1 MTNLHQLTI
10 TQASALIADRSLSPV
25 ALMEALLA
33 RADALEP
40 ALRVWV
46 TLDPEAALEDARRS
60 ERELESG
67 KSRGPLHGIP
77 IAIKDIYNTKGVLTT
92 SCSPIYAG
100 YVPDHDAHSVA
111 LLRSA
116 GAVIMGK
123 AVTTQFASGDPSPTR
138 NAWNTAH
145 TPGGSSSGSAAG
157 VAARIFPVA
166 MGSQTGGSILRP
178 ASYNGVVG
186 LKPTY
191 GRVSKH
197 GVFPLAWSLDTLGP
211 IARSVED
218 TAIVLDALAGHDP
231 KDPASSTRPVGSYRR
246 AAVQH
251 ARPPRVGYVSQFFD
265 DNSDDETRAHTHAA
279 LERLAEAGADVV
291 DFATSA
297 DFEELRTA
305 HSIIMAVEAA
315 GIHEAD
321 FSVRPDDFGPR
332 IRASIERGHLT
343 PAVAYVR
350 AQRTREKIPP
360 RHPARHDRRRRAAH
374 ALHARAR
381 PPRPHHHRRHG
392 LPEPLDHLRLPRHH
406 PPLRP
411 RRQRPP
417 LWRPA
422 SRRPL
427 RRRAPPLRRR
437 PGASAPS
444 PSPPPQAC
452 DTIPSPS
459 TGEGPALRPV
469 LSLPNGL
476 AKGQDGGDSAPR
488 RLGPFPLAG
497 GRLGWG

>member
-1 MTNLHQLTI
+1 MTDLHQLTI
-10 TQASALIADRSLSPV
+10 TQASALIADRELSPV

-46 TLDPEAALEDARRS
+46 TLDPDAALEDARRS
-60 ERELESG
+60 ERELASG
-67 KSRGPLHGIP
+67 KPRGPLHGIP

-92 SCSPIYAG
+92 ACSPIYAD

-111 LLRSA
+111 LLRRA

-138 NAWNTAH
+138 NPWNTAH

-211 IARSVED
+211 IARTVED

-231 KDPASSTRPVGSYRR
+231 KDPSSSTRPVGSYRC
-246 AAVQH
+246 AAARD

-265 DNSDDETRAHTHAA
+265 ANSDDETRAHTRAA

-291 DFATSA
+291 DFATDA
-297 DFEELRTA
+297 NFEELRTA

-350 AQRTREKIPP
+350 AQRTREKI
-360 RHPARHDRRRRAAH
+360 RRAILRDMADVDVLLTPSTP
-374 ALHARAR
+374 APA
-381 PPRPHHHRRHG
+381 PRDLTTTGDMVFQSPWTTCGFPAVTLPSGLAANG
-392 LPEPLDHLRLPRHH
+392 LPLGVQLIAAPFAEESLLSAAAWCERTLTF
-406 PPLRP
+406 
-411 RRQRPP
+411 Q
-417 LWRPA
+417 A
-422 SRRPL
+422 
-427 RRRAPPLRRR
+427 APP
-437 PGASAPS
+437 
-444 PSPPPQAC
+444 
-452 DTIPSPS
+452 
-459 TGEGPALRPV
+459 V
-469 LSLPNGL
+469 
-476 AKGQDGGDSAPR
+476 
-488 RLGPFPLAG
+488 
-497 GRLGWG
+497 

>member
-1 MTNLHQLTI
+1 MTDLHELTVS
-10 TQASALIADRSLSPV
+10 QASALIADRSLSPV

-33 RADALEP
+33 RADALESD
-40 ALRVWV
+40 LRVWV
-46 TLDPEAALEDARRS
+46 TLDPDAALDDARRS

-67 KSRGPLHGIP
+67 KTRGPLHGIP

-92 SCSPIYAG
+92 SCSPIYAD

-111 LLRSA
+111 LLRKA

-138 NAWNTAH
+138 NPWNTEH

-231 KDPASSTRPVGSYRR
+231 KDPSSSTRPVGSYRR
-246 AAVQH
+246 AAVED
-251 ARPPRVGYVSQFFD
+251 ARPPRIGYVSQFFD
-265 DNSDDETRAHTHAA
+265 DNCDDDTRAHTRAA
-279 LERLAEAGADVV
+279 LERLAESGTDVV
-291 DFATSA
+291 DFATDA

-343 PAVAYVR
+343 PAVAYIR
-350 AQRTREKIPP
+350 AQRTREKI
-360 RHPARHDRRRRAAH
+360 RRAILTDMADVDVLITPSTPEP
-374 ALHARAR
+374 APSDLTTTGDMIFQSPWTTCGFPAITLPSGVAAN
-381 PPRPHHHRRHG
+381 G
-392 LPEPLDHLRLPRHH
+392 LPLGVQLVAAPFAEESLLSA
-406 PPLRP
+406 
-411 RRQRPP
+411 
-417 LWRPA
+417 A
-422 SRRPL
+422 SWCERVL
-427 RRRAPPLRRR
+427 AFQ
-437 PGASAPS
+437 AAPS
-444 PSPPPQAC
+444 
-452 DTIPSPS
+452 
-459 TGEGPALRPV
+459 V
-469 LSLPNGL
+469 
-476 AKGQDGGDSAPR
+476 
-488 RLGPFPLAG
+488 
-497 GRLGWG
+497 

>member
-1 MTNLHQLTI
+1 MTDLHQLTVA
-10 TQASALIADRSLSPV
+10 QASALIANRSLSPV

-33 RADALEP
+33 RAVALESD
-40 ALRVWV
+40 LRVWV
-46 TLDPEAALEDARRS
+46 TLDPDAALDDAHRS

-67 KSRGPLHGIP
+67 KTRGPLHGIP

-92 SCSPIYAG
+92 SCSPIYAD

-111 LLRSA
+111 LLRQA

-138 NAWNTAH
+138 NPWNTAH

-231 KDPASSTRPVGSYRR
+231 KDPSSSTRPVGSYRR
-246 AAVQH
+246 AAVED
-251 ARPPRVGYVSQFFD
+251 ARPPRIGYVSQFFD
-265 DNSDDETRAHTHAA
+265 DNCDDDTRAHTRAA
-279 LERLAEAGADVV
+279 LERLAESGTDVV
-291 DFATSA
+291 DFATDA

-343 PAVAYVR
+343 PAVAYIR
-350 AQRTREKIPP
+350 AQRTREKI
-360 RHPARHDRRRRAAH
+360 RRAILTDMADVDVLITPSTPEP
-374 ALHARAR
+374 APSDLTTTGDMIFQSPWTTCGFPAITLPSGVAAN
-381 PPRPHHHRRHG
+381 G
-392 LPEPLDHLRLPRHH
+392 LPLGVQLVAAPFAEESLLSA
-406 PPLRP
+406 
-411 RRQRPP
+411 
-417 LWRPA
+417 A
-422 SRRPL
+422 SWCERVL
-427 RRRAPPLRRR
+427 AFQ
-437 PGASAPS
+437 AAPS
-444 PSPPPQAC
+444 
-452 DTIPSPS
+452 
-459 TGEGPALRPV
+459 V
-469 LSLPNGL
+469 
-476 AKGQDGGDSAPR
+476 
-488 RLGPFPLAG
+488 
-497 GRLGWG
+497 

>member
-1 MTNLHQLTI
+1 MTNLHQLTVA
-10 TQASALIADRSLSPV
+10 QASALIADRSLSPV

-46 TLDPEAALEDARRS
+46 TLDPDAALEDARRS

-77 IAIKDIYNTKGVLTT
+77 IALKDIYNTKGVLTT
-92 SCSPIYAG
+92 ACSPIYAD

-111 LLRSA
+111 LLRQA

-138 NAWNTAH
+138 NAWNTEH

-157 VAARIFPVA
+157 VAARIFPAA

-211 IARSVED
+211 ITRSVED
-218 TAIVLDALAGHDP
+218 AAIVLDALAGHDP
-231 KDPASSTRPVGSYRR
+231 KDPTSSTRPVGSYRR
-246 AAVQH
+246 AAVED
-251 ARPPRVGYVSQFFD
+251 ARPPRVGYVSRFFD
-265 DNSDDETRAHTHAA
+265 DNSDAETRAHTHAA
-279 LERLAEAGADVV
+279 LERLAESGADVV
-291 DFATSA
+291 EFATDA

-315 GIHEAD
+315 GIHDAD
-321 FSVRPDDFGPR
+321 FSERPDDFGPR

-343 PAVAYVR
+343 PAVAFVR
-350 AQRTREKIPP
+350 AQRTREKF
-360 RHPARHDRRRRAAH
+360 RRAILRDMADVDVLLTPSTPEP
-374 ALHARAR
+374 A
-381 PPRPHHHRRHG
+381 PRDLSTTGDMIFQSPWTTCGFPAITLPSGLAENG
-392 LPEPLDHLRLPRHH
+392 LPFGVQLAAAPFAEERL
-406 PPLRP
+406 LAA
-411 RRQRPP
+411 
-417 LWRPA
+417 A
-422 SRRPL
+422 SWCERVL
-427 RRRAPPLRRR
+427 AFH
-437 PGASAPS
+437 AAPS
-444 PSPPPQAC
+444 SY
-452 DTIPSPS
+452 S
-459 TGEGPALRPV
+459 
-469 LSLPNGL
+469 
-476 AKGQDGGDSAPR
+476 
-488 RLGPFPLAG
+488 
-497 GRLGWG
+497 

>member
-1 MTNLHQLTI
+1 MTNLHELTVAH
-10 TQASALIADRSLSPV
+10 ASALIADRSLSPV

-46 TLDPEAALEDARRS
+46 TLDPDAALEDARRS

-67 KSRGPLHGIP
+67 KSLGPLHGIP

-92 SCSPIYAG
+92 ACSPIYAD

-111 LLRSA
+111 LLRQA

-138 NAWNTAH
+138 NPWNTAH

-218 TAIVLDALAGHDP
+218 TAIVLDALAGHDS
-231 KDPASSTRPVGSYRR
+231 KDPTSSARPVGSYRR
-246 AAVQH
+246 AAVESTR
-251 ARPPRVGYVSQFFD
+251 APRVGYVSRFFD
-265 DNSDDETRAHTHAA
+265 GNSDDETRAHTHAA
-279 LERLAEAGADVV
+279 LERLAESGADVV
-291 DFATSA
+291 DFATEA

-343 PAVAYVR
+343 PAVAYIR
-350 AQRTREKIPP
+350 AQRMREKF
-360 RHPARHDRRRRAAH
+360 RRAILRDMEGVDVLLTPSTPEPA
-374 ALHARAR
+374 
-381 PPRPHHHRRHG
+381 PRDLTTTGDMVFQSPWTTCGFPAITLPSGLAANG
-392 LPEPLDHLRLPRHH
+392 LPLGVQLVAAPFAEERLLTAAIWCERVLAFH
-406 PPLRP
+406 
-411 RRQRPP
+411 
-417 LWRPA
+417 A
-422 SRRPL
+422 
-427 RRRAPPLRRR
+427 
-437 PGASAPS
+437 APS
-444 PSPPPQAC
+444 
-452 DTIPSPS
+452 
-459 TGEGPALRPV
+459 V
-469 LSLPNGL
+469 
-476 AKGQDGGDSAPR
+476 
-488 RLGPFPLAG
+488 
-497 GRLGWG
+497 

>member
-10 TQASALIADRSLSPV
+10 AQASALIADRSLSPV
-25 ALMEALLA
+25 SLMEALLT

-40 ALRVWV
+40 ALHVWV
-46 TLDPEAALEDARRS
+46 TLDPDAALEGARRS

-77 IAIKDIYNTKGVLTT
+77 IALKDIYNTKGVLTT
-92 SCSPIYAG
+92 ACSPIYADH
-100 YVPDHDAHSVA
+100 VPDHDAHSVA
-111 LLRSA
+111 LLRQA
-116 GAVIMGK
+116 GAVMMGK

-157 VAARIFPVA
+157 VAARIFPAA

-197 GVFPLAWSLDTLGP
+197 GVFPLAWSLDTVGP
-211 IARSVED
+211 ITRSVED
-218 TAIVLDALAGHDP
+218 AAIVLDALAGHDP
-231 KDPASSTRPVGSYRR
+231 KDPSSSTRPVGNYRR
-246 AAVQH
+246 AAAGN

-265 DNSDDETRAHTHAA
+265 ANSDDETRAHTRAA
-279 LERLAEAGADVV
+279 LEGLAESGADVV
-291 DFATSA
+291 DFTTDA
-297 DFEELRTA
+297 DFDELAAA

-350 AQRTREKIPP
+350 AQRTREKF
-360 RHPARHDRRRRAAH
+360 RRAI
-374 ALHARAR
+374 LHDMADVDVLLTPSTPA
-381 PPRPHHHRRHG
+381 PAPRDLTTTGDMIFQSPWTTCGFPAVTLPSGLAANG
-392 LPEPLDHLRLPRHH
+392 LPLGVQLIAAPFAEEPLLAAAAWCERILAFH
-406 PPLRP
+406 
-411 RRQRPP
+411 
-417 LWRPA
+417 A
-422 SRRPL
+422 
-427 RRRAPPLRRR
+427 APPV
-437 PGASAPS
+437 
-444 PSPPPQAC
+444 
-452 DTIPSPS
+452 TI
-459 TGEGPALRPV
+459 
-469 LSLPNGL
+469 
-476 AKGQDGGDSAPR
+476 
-488 RLGPFPLAG
+488 
-497 GRLGWG
+497 